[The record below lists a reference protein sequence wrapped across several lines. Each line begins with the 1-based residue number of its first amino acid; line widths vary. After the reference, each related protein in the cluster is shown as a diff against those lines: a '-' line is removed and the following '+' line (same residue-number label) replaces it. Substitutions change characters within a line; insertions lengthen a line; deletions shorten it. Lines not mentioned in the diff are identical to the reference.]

1 MIRAFIDI
9 RRFLRT
15 QYRLS
20 LLAGFDRR
28 HSARRAVV
36 SFFKGY

>member
-1 MIRAFIDI
+1 MIRAVLDI

-20 LLAGFDRR
+20 LLAGFDRE
-28 HSARRAVV
+28 HAMRRAVR
-36 SFFKGY
+36 SFFKGF

>member
-1 MIRAFIDI
+1 MIRAVMDI

-15 QYRLS
+15 QFRLS
-20 LLAGFDRR
+20 LLAGFNRR
-28 HSARRAVV
+28 KSAQRAVV